1 MPPSEDIS
9 LSPSSSWTTEPLD
22 TEGKLCPEPLAHQAV
37 DIKVKAGVKYNEDM
51 IEVSYT
57 EPEPWDR
64 VSTGL
69 TANGY
74 SEITNVFFMMN

>member
-22 TEGKLCPEPLAHQAV
+22 AKGKLCPEPLAHQAV
-37 DIKVKAGVKYNEDM
+37 DVKVEAGIEDDEYM
-51 IEVSYT
+51 IEVSHI
-57 EPEPWDR
+57 EPEPWYR

-69 TANGY
+69 AAHRY
-74 SEITNVFFMMN
+74 SEITNGF